1 MVLLLPYNGI
11 KLNLVRITPTSL
23 RRAQRTTLAV
33 PRSTG
38 QSPDGWL
45 VRPLS
50 STGEVEFTGCD
61 CSSTIVMRA
70 TSGRAILA
78 HDSKQR
84 VRPKRQPQPGIRFP
98 TTRRSIPYRV
108 ENSMHDK
115 CGPIALAV
123 CGFRGRVLGSYCDY
137 GARRPLTTMHA

>member
-38 QSPDGWL
+38 QSPSGWL

-70 TSGRAILA
+70 TSNCAIWHTDRGSALNETTA
-78 HDSKQR
+78 AAGHPIPDHTGLHTVP
-84 VRPKRQPQPGIRFP
+84 VRKL
-98 TTRRSIPYRV
+98 
-108 ENSMHDK
+108 NADK
-115 CGPIALAV
+115 CRSTVRVFAV
-123 CGFRGRVLGSYCDY
+123 FF
-137 GARRPLTTMHA
+137 